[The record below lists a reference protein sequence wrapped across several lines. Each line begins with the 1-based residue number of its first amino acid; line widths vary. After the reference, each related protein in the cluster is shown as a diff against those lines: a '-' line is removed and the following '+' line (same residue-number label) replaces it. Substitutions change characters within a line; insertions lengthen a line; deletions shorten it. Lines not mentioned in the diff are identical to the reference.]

1 MSKQTTS
8 PLRHVTIIALL
19 LLGAGL
25 GWLFFAPVPFDPAPD
40 TPFAPNPAGTGVYS
54 GNNLLAE
61 ARHVASGEGPE
72 GIAFDA
78 AGRLYTGLHDGRILR
93 FDVAL
98 QDAPE
103 EMADTGGRPLG
114 IEFDAKGNLIIADA
128 EKGLLSMSPDGTLT
142 VLTTHVNGRRMIFVD
157 DVAIADDGKIYFSD
171 ASQNYS
177 YGHEIIEI
185 FERRPSGRLLVFD
198 PATQETRVLLDDL
211 FFANGVAM
219 GPQDAFV
226 LVNETFGHRIMRY
239 WLSGEKAGTA
249 DIFADNFPGYLDNI
263 TEAPGGGYWL
273 AVVAPRVDEIDALV
287 DKPFWRKVVWRIM
300 DLTGGSP
307 AEMHS
312 RAVRLDANGTAQMS
326 LDDGTGHIFMM
337 TSVIEENGQLFLG
350 STINDVI
357 GVIDAP

>member
-1 MSKQTTS
+1 MNKKTIS
-8 PLRHVTIIALL
+8 PLRYATIIALL
-19 LLGAGL
+19 TLSAGL

-40 TPFAPNPAGTGVYS
+40 TRFAPNPAGTGVYV
-54 GNNLLAE
+54 GNNVLAG
-61 ARHVASGEGPE
+61 ATHLASGEGPE

-78 AGRLYTGLHDGRILR
+78 AGRLYTGLHDGRIIR
-93 FDVAL
+93 FDAGL
-98 QDAPE
+98 QSGPE

-114 IEFDAKGNLIIADA
+114 MEFDAKGNLIIADA
-128 EKGLLSMSPDGTLT
+128 EKGLLSMASDGTLT

-157 DVAIADDGKIYFSD
+157 DLAIADDGKIYFSD

-177 YGHEIIEI
+177 YGTEILEI
-185 FERRPSGRLLVFD
+185 FERRPSGRLLVYD
-198 PATQETRVLLDDL
+198 PATQDTRILLDDL

-226 LVNETFGHRIMRY
+226 LVTETFGHRIMRY

-273 AVVAPRVDEIDALV
+273 ALVAPRTDEIDALV

-312 RAVRLDANGTAQMS
+312 RAVKLDGKGKARISM
-326 LDDGTGHIFMM
+326 DDGTGHIFMM
-337 TSVIEENGQLFLG
+337 TSVIEQNGRLFLG